1 MPLTLAEYQQ
11 NLADICNGSAPLHQ
25 ACIFLQHTAISSPD
39 VKCIIYPTMC
49 GFLPLRANGGVS
61 LHPVF
66 SHPGDAAGLPPQLR
80 RPHPGHHR
88 GDHRG
93 GRQGLPDVRKSL
105 TLGQERTK
113 SLRSCFF
120 GRPQTNRERFVFQ
133 DRGRGRE

>member
-1 MPLTLAEYQQ
+1 
-11 NLADICNGSAPLHQ
+11 
-25 ACIFLQHTAISSPD
+25 
-39 VKCIIYPTMC
+39 MC

-93 GRQGLPDVRKSL
+93 GRQGLPNVSTGPKVSARVSL
-105 TLGQERTK
+105 GGPKPIGSALCFRTVDEAENN
-113 SLRSCFF
+113 LRNMKEEE
-120 GRPQTNRERFVFQ
+120 GRSAGILIN
-133 DRGRGRE
+133 